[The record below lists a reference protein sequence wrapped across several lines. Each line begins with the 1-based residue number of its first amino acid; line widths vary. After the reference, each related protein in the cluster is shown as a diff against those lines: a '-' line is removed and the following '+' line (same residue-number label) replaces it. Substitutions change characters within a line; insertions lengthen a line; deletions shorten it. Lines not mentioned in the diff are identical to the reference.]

1 MSGLPLYVSFLFA
14 ASASAQWLSVD
25 QPYPARALPRE
36 MLAAHNQI
44 RARVNVQP
52 LIWSSDLAARAQD
65 WADQLL
71 RQDRFYHRPKSNL
84 GENIFEILGG
94 HVSAA
99 EVVGDWASEAESY
112 NYRANT
118 CRGLCGHYTQ
128 VVWRGTREL
137 GCAVASKNGREVW
150 VCNYSPHGNW
160 VGERPF

>member
-1 MSGLPLYVSFLFA
+1 MFGHPLYLSFLFA
-14 ASASAQWLSVD
+14 ANASAQWLSVD
-25 QPYPARALPRE
+25 QHNSASALAHE

-44 RARVNVQP
+44 RARVDVQP
-52 LIWSSDLAARAQD
+52 LIWSASLAARAQD

-71 RQDRFYHRPKSNL
+71 QQGRFYHRPNSNL

-94 HVSAA
+94 HVSPA
-99 EVVGDWASEAESY
+99 EVVGDWASEAGSY

-137 GCAVASKNGREVW
+137 GCAVASKHGREVW
-150 VCNYSPHGNW
+150 VCDYNPHGNW
-160 VGERPF
+160 IGERPY